1 MTIYNPFKADV
12 FSLVVPNFSL
22 LPYNEHKWLNTGE
35 NWTGFEFLYHS
46 LNKNGLFS
54 LEFLGH
60 TCWLFRIHTPLRVQ
74 WSSMNVKLVLKS
86 LYWYLTVLSVSWK
99 LIAVLPWDQAQ
110 LSPESCALKCW
121 KIPWKVWPC
130 LVMGLFSIYFQLN
143 NRIYKLI
150 IFPQWFLTDGR
161 TRIVTQE
168 DMNWLL
174 NR

>member
-1 MTIYNPFKADV
+1 MPLKLKETNISK
-12 FSLVVPNFSL
+12 VVPNFSL

-35 NWTGFEFLYHS
+35 NWTGFESLYHS
-46 LNKNGLFS
+46 LNKNVFFRVFRVHVLIISNSHPFKSSVIFYNVNLF
-54 LEFLGH
+54 
-60 TCWLFRIHTPLRVQ
+60 
-74 WSSMNVKLVLKS
+74 LKS

-110 LSPESCALKCW
+110 LSPESCVLKCW

-130 LVMGLFSIYFQLN
+130 FVMGQCTFSAK
-143 NRIYKLI
+143 NRIDKLI
-150 IFPQWFLTDGR
+150 IFPQWFLTDER
-161 TRIVTQE
+161 TRIVKQE